1 MKNETS
7 ILSRLLKLLPIY
19 PIVNHKLEKKPSV
32 EEHWARTVMNRE
44 VREMISRLYP
54 DNLESLEISGT
65 TWSNMSFKSYKSIH
79 YPDFDICES
88 SLDEMFDLIIAEQV
102 FEHLLWPYRAGKN
115 VHKMLKSDGYFLIT
129 TPFLLRVHNFPIY
142 CSRWTETGIK
152 YFLAEC
158 GFDIERIQTGSWGNR
173 ACIQANFL
181 NWAIYRPWF
190 HSLKNEPDFSVVV
203 WALAQK

>member
-19 PIVNHKLEKKPSV
+19 PIVNHKLARKPSV

-102 FEHLLWPYRAGKN
+102 FEHLLWPYRAYC
-115 VHKMLKSDGYFLIT
+115 VHTSSPKPHSAPPAPQLWGEFGAFL
-129 TPFLLRVHNFPIY
+129 
-142 CSRWTETGIK
+142 S
-152 YFLAEC
+152 
-158 GFDIERIQTGSWGNR
+158 
-173 ACIQANFL
+173 
-181 NWAIYRPWF
+181 
-190 HSLKNEPDFSVVV
+190 
-203 WALAQK
+203 